1 MSEQDQIKA
10 NDLYIFMESYKNN
23 IQLNTT
29 LLEQQKQLMV
39 MNDQAIDKQK
49 ELCAT
54 LDAFI
59 TNITTCSQKILD
71 NNIEIIKRV
80 EDRTNEIRTQ
90 LIIEHEKLNNKLY
103 IAFIGMVGIVISVIS
118 LAISFADK
126 FNSLKLL
133 IGK

>member
-1 MSEQDQIKA
+1 MSDQDQIRA

-49 ELCAT
+49 ELCIT
-54 LDAFI
+54 LESFI

-71 NNIEIIKRV
+71 NNTEILKKIEEKTTEIKNQASL
-80 EDRTNEIRTQ
+80 DS
-90 LIIEHEKLNNKLY
+90 EKIQNKLY
-103 IAFIGMVGIVISVIS
+103 IALIGMVGIVISVIS

-126 FNSLKLL
+126 FNSLKVL

>member
-49 ELCAT
+49 ELCTT
-54 LDAFI
+54 LDSFI

-71 NNIEIIKRV
+71 NNIEIIKKV
-80 EDRTNEIRTQ
+80 EDRTNEIKNQ
-90 LIIEHEKLNNKLY
+90 LILEHEKLNNKLY
-103 IAFIGMVGIVISVIS
+103 IAFIGMIGIVISVIS

-126 FNSLKLL
+126 FNSLKIL

>member
-1 MSEQDQIKA
+1 MPDQDQIRA

-49 ELCAT
+49 ELCMT
-54 LDAFI
+54 LESFI
-59 TNITTCSQKILD
+59 TNITTCSNKILE
-71 NNIEIIKRV
+71 NNTEIIKKL
-80 EDRTNEIRTQ
+80 EDRTNELRNQIT
-90 LIIEHEKLNNKLY
+90 LENEKIHNKLY
-103 IAFIGMVGIVISVIS
+103 IALIGMAGIVISVIS